1 MSSNRWDGIERPYDE
16 KDVLSLRGSKKI
28 EYTLANDGAN
38 KLWDLLHEEDAVRC
52 LGALTGNQAVQQVK
66 AGLKAIYLSGWQV
79 AADANLAGDMYP
91 DQSLYPANSV
101 PAVVKKINKAFQR
114 ADQLENV
121 EGEVVHDY
129 YAPIVADAEAGFGG
143 PLNAYEL
150 MTGMIDAGAAGV
162 HFEDQLASEKKCGH
176 MGGKVL
182 VPTKQF
188 VKTPINGTK
197 NVILVSS
204 AKGGVGKST
213 VAVNLAFAL
222 QNLGLKIGILDADVY
237 GPSLPKLINLNEKP
251 KSEDGKAM
259 MPLEKYDAQCMAMG
273 FLVDEQTPMIWRG
286 PMVISAIKTM
296 TQSVLWKDRDIII
309 VDMPP
314 GTGDTQLTFA
324 QQVKV
329 NGAII
334 VSTPQDLALLDVKR
348 GIQMFDK
355 TGVKILGLI
364 DNMSYFK
371 GDDGKDYKIF
381 GESGVEKTAKEFN
394 KKFLGSLPI
403 HQDLRSSADKGE
415 PLTHSNPDHEVSKLF
430 KNIAEKIKQSF
441 H

>member
-1 MSSNRWDGIERPYDE
+1 MSQKP
-16 KDVLSLRGSKKI
+16 
-28 EYTLANDGAN
+28 
-38 KLWDLLHEEDAVRC
+38 
-52 LGALTGNQAVQQVK
+52 
-66 AGLKAIYLSGWQV
+66 
-79 AADANLAGDMYP
+79 P
-91 DQSLYPANSV
+91 P
-101 PAVVKKINKAFQR
+101 
-114 ADQLENV
+114 
-121 EGEVVHDY
+121 
-129 YAPIVADAEAGFGG
+129 
-143 PLNAYEL
+143 
-150 MTGMIDAGAAGV
+150 
-162 HFEDQLASEKKCGH
+162 
-176 MGGKVL
+176 
-182 VPTKQF
+182 KQF

-197 NVILVSS
+197 SVILVSS

-259 MPLEKYDAQCMAMG
+259 IPLEKYNAQCMSMG

-296 TQSVLWKDRDIII
+296 TQSVLWKDRDVII

-329 NGAII
+329 DGAII

-371 GDDGKDYKIF
+371 GDDGKNYKIF
-381 GESGVEKTAKEFN
+381 GESGVEKTAKEYN
-394 KKFLGSLPI
+394 KEFLGSLPI
-403 HQDLRSSADKGE
+403 HQDLRSSADNGE
-415 PLTHSNPDHEVSKLF
+415 PLAHSNPDHEVSKLF
-430 KNIAEKIKQSF
+430 IDIAKKIKLSLN
-441 H
+441 

>member
-1 MSSNRWDGIERPYDE
+1 MSQKP
-16 KDVLSLRGSKKI
+16 
-28 EYTLANDGAN
+28 
-38 KLWDLLHEEDAVRC
+38 
-52 LGALTGNQAVQQVK
+52 
-66 AGLKAIYLSGWQV
+66 
-79 AADANLAGDMYP
+79 P
-91 DQSLYPANSV
+91 P
-101 PAVVKKINKAFQR
+101 
-114 ADQLENV
+114 
-121 EGEVVHDY
+121 
-129 YAPIVADAEAGFGG
+129 
-143 PLNAYEL
+143 
-150 MTGMIDAGAAGV
+150 
-162 HFEDQLASEKKCGH
+162 
-176 MGGKVL
+176 
-182 VPTKQF
+182 KQF

-197 NVILVSS
+197 FVLLVSS

-259 MPLEKYDAQCMAMG
+259 VPLEKYGAQCMSMG

-296 TQSVLWKDRDIII
+296 TQKVLWRDRDVIII
-309 VDMPP
+309 DMPP

-324 QQVKV
+324 QEVKV
-329 NGAII
+329 DGAII

-371 GDDGKDYKIF
+371 GDDGKEYKIF
-381 GESGVEKTAKEFN
+381 GDSGVEKTAKEFN
-394 KKFLGSLPI
+394 KEFLGHLPI
-403 HQDLRSSADKGE
+403 HQDLRSSSDKGH
-415 PLTHSNPDHEVSKLF
+415 PLTHSDPNHEVSNLF

-441 H
+441 L

>member
-1 MSSNRWDGIERPYDE
+1 MSQKP
-16 KDVLSLRGSKKI
+16 
-28 EYTLANDGAN
+28 
-38 KLWDLLHEEDAVRC
+38 
-52 LGALTGNQAVQQVK
+52 
-66 AGLKAIYLSGWQV
+66 
-79 AADANLAGDMYP
+79 P
-91 DQSLYPANSV
+91 P
-101 PAVVKKINKAFQR
+101 
-114 ADQLENV
+114 
-121 EGEVVHDY
+121 
-129 YAPIVADAEAGFGG
+129 
-143 PLNAYEL
+143 
-150 MTGMIDAGAAGV
+150 
-162 HFEDQLASEKKCGH
+162 
-176 MGGKVL
+176 
-182 VPTKQF
+182 KQF

-197 NVILVSS
+197 FVLLVSS

-213 VAVNLAFAL
+213 IAINLAFAL

-259 MPLEKYDAQCMAMG
+259 IPLEKYDAQCMSMG
-273 FLVDEQTPMIWRG
+273 FLVEEQTPMIWRG

-296 TQSVLWKDRDIII
+296 TQNVLWKNRDIII

-329 NGAII
+329 DGAVI

-394 KKFLGSLPI
+394 KEFLGSLPI
-403 HQDLRSSADKGE
+403 NQDLRTSADKGE
-415 PLTHSNPDHEVSKLF
+415 PLTYSNPDHEVSKLF
-430 KNIAEKIKQSF
+430 KNIAKKIKQSS